1 MVSKGFHYKWIGSK
15 QITPKSEQ
23 KKTNELSDA
32 QKESE
37 AFSLTE
43 EITEPVHFSFFTKD
57 FKSLINSFKGNAALN
72 IQRWYRNNKLKARNS
87 KIKEKFLQILFN
99 TLLEVI
105 REVKIIHLILKTSAK
120 KIQKYWR
127 GKVKRNIYSRSLS
140 LKKLLAQT
148 VSVGSKLR
156 RINSMIQNVSLN
168 RTFSSRA
175 SQSALTPDKNKLSIL
190 YNKRSTLQLHKR
202 TSSLPDILKEIL
214 NDESNLSNE
223 TIPDIPFMAF
233 SGITEIIYEKQEIRS
248 LLMKKQSFKVR
259 PRRVKK
265 MRFDELNNALS
276 IDELNFFSTVEEK
289 LNTKIPTLTQNSLFL
304 HEIDFQKTKEKLED
318 TYKYLIKDL

>member
-1 MVSKGFHYKWIGSK
+1 MVSRGFHFKWVGSK

-23 KKTNELSDA
+23 KKTNDLSDA
-32 QKESE
+32 RNESE
-37 AFSLTE
+37 AFSLTD

-57 FKSLINSFKGNAALN
+57 FKRLMNSLKTNAALS
-72 IQRWYRNNKLKARNS
+72 IQRWFRNSKLKTRNNKIEG
-87 KIKEKFLQILFN
+87 KILQISFN
-99 TLLEVI
+99 TLLEVM
-105 REVKIIHLILKTSAK
+105 REVKFIYLVIKNSAR

-127 GKVKRNIYSRSLS
+127 SKVKRAGCSKSLS
-140 LKKLLAQT
+140 LRKLLVQT

-156 RINSMIQNVSLN
+156 RINSMIENVSLN
-168 RTFSSRA
+168 RTSSSPA

-190 YNKRSTLQLHKR
+190 YNKRSLLQLHKR

-233 SGITEIIYEKQEIRS
+233 SSISEIIYEKQETRS

-265 MRFDELNNALS
+265 MGLDELNSALS
-276 IDELNFFSTVEEK
+276 IDELTFFASVSEE
-289 LNTKIPTLTQNSLFL
+289 LNTKIPKLTKKSKFL
-304 HEIDFQKTKEKLED
+304 HEIEFKKGKEQLEEA
-318 TYKYLIKDL
+318 YKDLVKDP